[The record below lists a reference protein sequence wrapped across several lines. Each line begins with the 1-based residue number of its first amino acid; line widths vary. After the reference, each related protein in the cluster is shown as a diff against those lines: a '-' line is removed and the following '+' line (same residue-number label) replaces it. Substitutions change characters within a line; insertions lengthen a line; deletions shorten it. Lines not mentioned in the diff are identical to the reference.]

1 MTAIIII
8 GIIFALLAAIL
19 FLPVGAGISFKES
32 FVIKVKLWGLRVY
45 SFDLSEKEKKEE
57 TEKEPQPEQTATE
70 KKESFFGKL
79 KAKFGFAGAV
89 KQIFELALSV
99 LSHIKKLLRHI
110 KINKVILNL
119 TVASSDA
126 ATTALEYGALCAAAY
141 PVLALL
147 SSVGNIKYKS
157 VNINS
162 DFNSDKPSFDFSLD
176 ISTRI
181 FFLLLTALRAF
192 KEYKNFTERIENNE

>member
-19 FLPVGAGISFKES
+19 FLPVGTSISFKEN
-32 FVIKVKLWGLRVY
+32 FVIKIKFWGFKVY
-45 SFDLSEKEKKEE
+45 SLDLKEKNDK

-70 KKESFFGKL
+70 EKESFFGKL
-79 KAKFGFAGAV
+79 KAKFGFSGAV
-89 KQIFELALSV
+89 KRIFELALSV
-99 LSHIKKLLRHI
+99 LSHIQKLLRHI

-126 ATTALEYGALCAAAY
+126 ATTALEYGTLCAAAY

-162 DFNSDKPSFDFSLD
+162 DFNSNKPSFDFSLN
-176 ISTRI
+176 IATRI
-181 FFLLLTALRAF
+181 FFLLLAALGAF
-192 KEYKNFTERIENNE
+192 NEYKKFIKRIENNE